1 MDAGTILIGFV
12 VVTTLALF
20 FGMAYGDYQT
30 TGKWPWTSEKKD
42 KVNSGA
48 KFG

>member
-1 MDAGTILIGFV
+1 MNLMMLPLYIIMVSPV
-12 VVTTLALF
+12 VFF

-30 TGKWPWTSEKKD
+30 TGKWPWTREKKD
-42 KVNSGA
+42 GVNSGA